1 MKRWTLVLAEVCI
14 RPASKHD
21 DAPATLSPSGRLGAR
36 ARRRARRRRDAVSRA
51 VRTANDANAR
61 ARHIA
66 RDDVTTGRRNDARG
80 SVCGVPR
87 FELESRPAARA
98 RNPSTRPFRSFARPR
113 VFTARDGLDRSIDR
127 ISERSSVSRSRRRRV
142 RARARVRAS
151 GRPKRVLRREDSL
164 RVSRILHR
172 APELLALELASK
184 TQRVRV
190 QAEFRVIGALPL
202 GEMTE

>member
-127 ISERSSVSRSRRRRV
+127 SNLRAIIRLPIASSPRPRSSSRWRFGTPKTRTAPRRLSPRFSDSPSR
-142 RARARVRAS
+142 A
-151 GRPKRVLRREDSL
+151 
-164 RVSRILHR
+164 
-172 APELLALELASK
+172 
-184 TQRVRV
+184 
-190 QAEFRVIGALPL
+190 
-202 GEMTE
+202 